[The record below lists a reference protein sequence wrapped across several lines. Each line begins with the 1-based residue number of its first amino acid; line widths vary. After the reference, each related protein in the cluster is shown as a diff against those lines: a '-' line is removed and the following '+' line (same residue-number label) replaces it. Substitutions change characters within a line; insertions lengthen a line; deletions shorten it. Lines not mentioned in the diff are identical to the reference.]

1 MSLRAF
7 GSHIHF
13 NVSIRQMIWSSLRV
27 GRLWVLVSTT
37 FCVVI
42 KSSSTHSSTIHNVLV
57 PQVWSHLFCHVQL
70 LLPTLFFFLTL
81 FLLREI
87 ALQHLHNRLNVN
99 NVIFTLTVVFHFL
112 VWMTLETWRKRTQ
125 HGVLQM
131 NWLFVTPH
139 PGDGLFLYFLL
150 FWTWWL
156 TNGVSIIYL
165 KWNNKCCYFL

>member
-70 LLPTLFFFLTL
+70 LLPTLFFFFNLVFASWNSFATPPQQIKRQQCYIHADSSFPLSCLDDFGNVTQTNSTWSAPDELAVCNPTSRWRSFSLLSFVLNMVINQRSFNHL
-81 FLLREI
+81 FKVE
-87 ALQHLHNRLNVN
+87 Q
-99 NVIFTLTVVFHFL
+99 
-112 VWMTLETWRKRTQ
+112 
-125 HGVLQM
+125 
-131 NWLFVTPH
+131 
-139 PGDGLFLYFLL
+139 
-150 FWTWWL
+150 
-156 TNGVSIIYL
+156 
-165 KWNNKCCYFL
+165 